1 MAYLRIMGTE
11 LGYIKASDLKGYAE
25 YAAMYSDIFMRII
38 PGEVIITFLLCCMN
52 YLLF

>member
-1 MAYLRIMGTE
+1 MGTE

-25 YAAMYSDIFMRII
+25 KAVMYSDIFMKII
-38 PGEVIITFLLCCMN
+38 PRVVIITFLLCCMY